1 MTVHLAS
8 DTVGANVR
16 MMRKNRGLSVAELAE
31 KCADLGSPQ
40 ITAAVIENIE
50 HGRRK
55 NGDRTRDVT
64 VDELIILADALM
76 VGPGL
81 LLPEMISQY
90 EYGDDTD
97 RDLVLDTIVGNLEVM
112 KQYVEQKRVT
122 ASLVVT
128 PVFGANLSGEGKLSA
143 SDGKIKPG
151 ADLSGS
157 GTLDAG

>member
-1 MTVHLAS
+1 
-8 DTVGANVR
+8 
-16 MMRKNRGLSVAELAE
+16 
-31 KCADLGSPQ
+31 
-40 ITAAVIENIE
+40 VIENIE

-55 NGDRTRDVT
+55 NGERTRDVT

-90 EYGDDTD
+90 EYGDDAD
-97 RDLVLDTIVGNLEVM
+97 RDLVLNTVIGNLEVM
-112 KQYVEQKRVT
+112 KQYVEQKRAA
-122 ASLVVT
+122 ASLVIA

-143 SDGKIKPG
+143 GDGKIEPS

>member
-1 MTVHLAS
+1 
-8 DTVGANVR
+8 
-16 MMRKNRGLSVAELAE
+16 
-31 KCADLGSPQ
+31 
-40 ITAAVIENIE
+40 
-50 HGRRK
+50 
-55 NGDRTRDVT
+55 
-64 VDELIILADALM
+64 
-76 VGPGL
+76 
-81 LLPEMISQY
+81 
-90 EYGDDTD
+90 
-97 RDLVLDTIVGNLEVM
+97 VLDTIVGNLEVM

>member
-1 MTVHLAS
+1 
-8 DTVGANVR
+8 
-16 MMRKNRGLSVAELAE
+16 MMRKNRGLSVTELAE
-31 KCADLGSPQ
+31 KCAVLGSPQ

-55 NGDRTRDVT
+55 NGERTRDIT

-90 EYGDDTD
+90 EYGDDAD
-97 RDLVLDTIVGNLEVM
+97 RDLVLNTIIGNLEVM
-112 KQYVEQKRVT
+112 KQYVEEKRVT

-128 PVFGANLSGEGKLSA
+128 PVFGANLSGKGKLSA
-143 SDGKIKPG
+143 GDGKIEPSVN
-151 ADLSGS
+151 LSGS